1 MGKPGRL
8 RSTRVTPAHW
18 LQHLSFAAAVVL
30 ILVVPLVWSF
40 AGDEVFRGPK
50 RLLAMACWVVLA
62 AVFAARGLSRT
73 AWRDP
78 WWLAWSGVL
87 AGALL
92 SAPLSGQPLRVVAAT
107 GPLIVVACGWSALR
121 FLTAAQRQRLEGLVV
136 TAGVIEAVMAA
147 VFTVSSWRPE
157 KFELFRYLEGRYAW
171 IGTLGNPADVAL
183 FLLLP
188 CLLATARALSTPGRR
203 LRWALAASGMAAV
216 IASTRTLS
224 VVGALAVGL
233 AVLIWRLVPCRSRL
247 SVLAGATALAVV
259 VVAGS
264 PLRGR
269 IFEVSQ
275 QVQHGGWT
283 WLGSGRAAGF
293 GAAVGMLAA
302 QPLTGLGFGLYE
314 AHSYR
319 FQSEATLA
327 ARGQVLG
334 LETGFGQAHNDP
346 LQHAAETGVLGL
358 GLAMAGFWLAWRRG
372 KPQAAGLPGASA
384 LVAAAG
390 LVSLVQ
396 FPLHQASV
404 VAQWAVLA
412 ALALPIRE
420 LPPQLSAWRR
430 HAASVLA
437 LGIVVA
443 GWLWLWQLRGLAV
456 LLRQAE
462 TLDQLLRSGRA
473 TEGQAPALAR
483 TALSN
488 LERASWWAPY
498 NWRAQVLVG
507 DLAMLAGDWPQA
519 TRHFERALALAQRP
533 ETHFNLGTVRMVQG
547 SRAEGL
553 DHLER
558 AVRLNPAIF
567 ASIGNPETA
576 RAVRQRL
583 EAKGFAARY
592 PWVFEPRK

>member
-8 RSTRVTPAHW
+8 RSTRATPAHW
-18 LQHLSFAAAVVL
+18 LQHIAFAAAVVL

-136 TAGVIEAVMAA
+136 TVGVIEAILAA
-147 VFTVSSWRPE
+147 VFTVSRWRPE
-157 KFELFRYLEGRYAW
+157 GFELFRYLEGRYAW

-188 CLLATARALSTPGRR
+188 CLLATARALSSPGRR

-216 IASTRTLS
+216 IAGTRTLS

-233 AVLIWRLVPCRSRL
+233 AVLIWRLVPRRSRL
-247 SVLAGATALAVV
+247 SVLAGAAVLAVV
-259 VVAGS
+259 VVVAS
-264 PLRGR
+264 PLGGR
-269 IFEVSQ
+269 IIEVSQ
-275 QVQHGGWT
+275 QVQRDGWD
-283 WLGSGRAAGF
+283 WLGSGRTAGF
-293 GAAVGMLAA
+293 GAAVRMVAA
-302 QPLTGLGFGLYE
+302 QPLTGLGFGLFE

-346 LQHAAETGVLGL
+346 LQHVAETGVLGL
-358 GLAMAGFWLAWRRG
+358 GLAITGFWLAWRRG

-390 LVSLVQ
+390 LVSLAQ

-420 LPPQLSAWRR
+420 LPPPLAGWRR
-430 HAASVLA
+430 QAAGVLA
-437 LGIVVA
+437 LGLVVV

-473 TEGQAPALAR
+473 SEGQAPALAR
-483 TALSN
+483 TALLN
-488 LERASWWAPY
+488 LERASRWAPH
-498 NWRAQVLVG
+498 NWRAHVLVG
-507 DLAMLAGDWPQA
+507 DLAMLAGDWPLA
-519 TRHFERALALAQRP
+519 ARHFERALALAQRP
-533 ETHFNLGTVRMVQG
+533 ETHFNLGTVRLVQG
-547 SRAEGL
+547 NRAEGL

-567 ASIGNPETA
+567 ASIGSAETA

-583 EAKGFAARY
+583 EEKGFAARY
-592 PWVFEPRK
+592 PWVFEPKE